1 MQHKNLIESIRQKMR
16 ILFSVLTILF
26 ISACSKVSRNDVPIK
41 KIYGI
46 VNVSVANLHSKP
58 AYSSET
64 TTQLLLGAPL
74 LILQREENWYQIK
87 TTEGY
92 MAWIPGNAFVKLDS
106 LAYFEHSKKEKKII
120 FTDDYGFA
128 YEFPD
133 INKQRASDLVFGSI
147 LKYEENA
154 GSFYKVSFPDG
165 RKAFVLKSQSDTF
178 DHWLSTRQVNADS
191 IAKTALS
198 LKGIPYLWGGTS
210 VKALDCSGLT
220 KTVFMKHGIILL
232 RDASQQATTGI
243 PVDISQGYGNLQIG
257 DLMFFGKKAS
267 KNKKERIRHAAIYMG
282 NRYFI
287 QAVGYIRISSLN
299 PKSPVYDKKNTREF
313 IRATRITGA
322 VGTKGIKSMHDYY
335 IIDKND

>member
-1 MQHKNLIESIRQKMR
+1 MQHKNLIESILQKMR
-16 ILFSVLTILF
+16 ILFSALAILC
-26 ISACSKVSRNDVPIK
+26 ISACSQVTRNDVPIEK
-41 KIYGI
+41 NYGI

-74 LILQREENWYQIK
+74 LILQHEGHWYQVK

-92 MAWIPGNAFVKLDS
+92 ISWIPGNVFVKLDS
-106 LAYFEHSKKEKKII
+106 LAYFEHSKKEKKVI

-133 INKQRASDLVFGSI
+133 INKQRASDLVFGSV

-178 DHWLSTRQVNADS
+178 DHWLLSRQVNADS
-191 IAKTALS
+191 IAKTSLS
-198 LKGIPYLWGGTS
+198 LKGIPYMWGGTS
-210 VKALDCSGLT
+210 VKALDCSGFT
-220 KTVFMKHGIILL
+220 KTVFLKHGVILL

-243 PVDISQGYGNLQIG
+243 PVDISHGYGNLQVG
-257 DLMFFGKKAS
+257 DLMFFGKKTS
-267 KNKKERIRHAAIYMG
+267 KDKKERIRHVAIYLG
-282 NRYFI
+282 NRFFI
-287 QAVGYIRISSLN
+287 QAVGYIRVSSLD
-299 PKSPVYDKKNTREF
+299 PKSPVYDEINTREF
-313 IRATRITGA
+313 IRATRIIGA
-322 VGTKGIKSMHDYY
+322 VGSKGIKNMDNYY
-335 IIDKND
+335 MIDKKN

>member
-1 MQHKNLIESIRQKMR
+1 MQHKNFIESIIMKSV
-16 ILFSVLTILF
+16 ILFSVLLILLQ
-26 ISACSKVSRNDVPIK
+26 SACSHDTKKTAPIDK
-41 KIYGI
+41 TYGI
-46 VNVSVANLHSKP
+46 VNISVANLHSKP

-74 LILQREENWYQIK
+74 LILQREGNWYQIK

-106 LAYFEHSKKEKKII
+106 LAYFEDSKKEKKII

-165 RKAFVLKSQSDTF
+165 RNAFVLKSHADIY

-198 LKGIPYLWGGTS
+198 LKGIPYMWGGTS
-210 VKALDCSGLT
+210 VKALDCSGFT

-232 RDASQQATTGI
+232 RDASQQAATGI

-267 KNKKERIRHAAIYMG
+267 KDKKERIRHVAIYLG
-282 NRYFI
+282 NRFFI
-287 QAVGYIRISSLN
+287 QAVGYIRVSSLN
-299 PKSPVYDKKNTREF
+299 PKSPLYDKKNTREF

-322 VGTKGIKSMHDYY
+322 VGTKGIKSMDDYY